1 MNELRDQIEL
11 VWMTGELHLEKA
23 TVEREV
29 AWGLHFFD
37 ETLFE
42 MLPET
47 LEALHE
53 ALAETYPGTEFRV
66 PPFFQFGSWIGG
78 DRDGNPYVT
87 AAVTRQTLHRNALA
101 SLTRY
106 RDRVR
111 ELGRTL
117 SLTER
122 SLPLP
127 EGFRAE
133 LDRQLAESGQARAI
147 TRRNPGE
154 PYRQYLSCVLRKIEA
169 TIARN
174 EGEHPS
180 GPDYASADGLIED
193 LRTLERGLTEA
204 KCGALARDLVRPV
217 RRMVE
222 IFRFSTVRLDL
233 RENTTRTT
241 DTLHALWRQ
250 RNGDGE
256 PPALGSAAWRQWLD
270 AELAPAA
277 RSRAVLRGSARRRPR
292 DARHLRPRGRDA
304 RGPRPRGVRRLRAVD
319 DPLGGGR
326 ARRVPAGQGGG
337 GVPRRRRHGDLPA
350 ADRAPVRDHRR
361 PARPPRRSC
370 GRCSGRRWCAARPA
384 GRAGCRR

>member
-1 MNELRDQIEL
+1 M
-11 VWMTGELHLEKA
+11 
-23 TVEREV
+23 

-47 LEALHE
+47 LETLHE
-53 ALAETYPGTEFRV
+53 ALAETYPGTDFKV

-101 SLTRY
+101 SLTATATACGNWAGPSRSPSA
-106 RDRVR
+106 RCAAAARK
-111 ELGRTL
+111 L
-117 SLTER
+117 SH
-122 SLPLP
+122 
-127 EGFRAE
+127 AE
-133 LDRQLAESGQARAI
+133 LERQLAESGQARAI

-256 PPALGSAAWRQWLD
+256 PPAL
-270 AELAPAA
+270 
-277 RSRAVLRGSARRRPR
+277 V
-292 DARHLRPRGRDA
+292 RPRGA
-304 RGPRPRGVRRLRAVD
+304 SGSIPNSPGPVIPSGPSRTCPTPPGRPS
-319 DPLGGGR
+319 P
-326 ARRVPAGQGGG
+326 PSPSS
-337 GVPRRRRHGDLPA
+337 PRC
-350 ADRAPVRDHRR
+350 
-361 PARPPRRSC
+361 ARPSTGRRSAPSC
-370 GRCSGRRWCAARPA
+370 
-384 GRAGCRR
+384 CR